1 MSFRL
6 SKAHFLNVV
15 TKEKNCYV
23 VFFYYENGVLLKSKK
38 GRNVPIQNS
47 EFFKNFTNIPS
58 LYYAIS
64 GDFKTISYPSF
75 SNIDI
80 ILLSFLCLI
89 ALVCIGSI
97 SW

>member
-1 MSFRL
+1 MQYICNKNL
-6 SKAHFLNVV
+6 TLNLL
-15 TKEKNCYV
+15 CSIA
-23 VFFYYENGVLLKSKK
+23 FFYYENGVLLKSKK
-38 GRNVPIQNS
+38 GRNFPIQNS
-47 EFFKNFTNIPS
+47 EIFKNFTNIPS

-97 SW
+97 S